1 MSQERLRKELWP
13 GSAAT
18 VVPSQNHA
26 QSRYRD
32 KRERS
37 NTVEEEREKDEK
49 DNDEISFSSAGPVV
63 ALGLTRLRLVE
74 KETQGEGKK

>member
-13 GSAAT
+13 GLAAT
-18 VVPSQNHA
+18 LFLRRITHNRA
-26 QSRYRD
+26 I
-32 KRERS
+32 E
-37 NTVEEEREKDEK
+37 TIEKDGMYGRGGKGTDEK

-74 KETQGEGKK
+74 KGNAG

>member
-13 GSAAT
+13 GLAAT
-18 VVPSQNHA
+18 LFLRRITHNRA
-26 QSRYRD
+26 I
-32 KRERS
+32 E
-37 NTVEEEREKDEK
+37 TIEEDGMYGRGGKGTTDEK

-74 KETQGEGKK
+74 EGNAG

>member
-13 GSAAT
+13 GLAAT
-18 VVPSQNHA
+18 LFLRRITHNRA
-26 QSRYRD
+26 I
-32 KRERS
+32 E
-37 NTVEEEREKDEK
+37 TTEKDGMYGRGGKGTDEK

-74 KETQGEGKK
+74 EGNAG